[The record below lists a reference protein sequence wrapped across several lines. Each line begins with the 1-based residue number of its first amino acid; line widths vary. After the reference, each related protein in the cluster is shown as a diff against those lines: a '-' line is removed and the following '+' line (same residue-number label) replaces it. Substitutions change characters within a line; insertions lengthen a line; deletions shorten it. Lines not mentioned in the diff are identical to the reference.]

1 MPAKMRIKSGDE
13 VKVVAGSDR
22 GRIAK
27 VLKVLPSERKVVVE
41 GVHRVTRHQKPAGGQ
56 PGGTIQ
62 KDLPIDVSNVALWDA
77 KAGRTVKVA
86 RRPVEGRST
95 QRVNRKTGEPIDNR

>member
-13 VKVVAGSDR
+13 VKVIAGSDR

-27 VLKVLPSERKVVVE
+27 VLRVIPSERKVVVE
-41 GVHRVTRHQKPAGGQ
+41 GVHRVTRHTKPTGGQ
-56 PGGTIQ
+56 PGGTVQ
-62 KDLPIDVSNVALWDA
+62 KDLPIDASNVALWDS

-86 RRPVEGRST
+86 RVRVEGKGT
-95 QRVNRKTGEPIDNR
+95 HRVNRKTGEPIDNR